1 METRTKVIIAIVAL
15 AIAFASGRF
24 LSPDKVRTEVKTV
37 EVEKIVEKVVRQTV
51 TILEK
56 PDGTKETVI
65 VTDSNTSSKTNE
77 QSTNATKEVTGSKDR
92 INVSVLA
99 GSSFPFNL
107 SSPIYGLSA
116 NKNILGPITAGVWG
130 LSNKTFGVSLGLNL

>member
-1 METRTKVIIAIVAL
+1 MKNKLIVISIILLMGIAI
-15 AIAFASGRF
+15 GRF
-24 LSPDKVRTEVKTV
+24 LSPDKVKTETRVV

-77 QSTNATKEVTGSKDR
+77 QSTNAIKEVTGSKDR

-99 GSSFPFNL
+99 GSSFPLNL

-116 NKNILGPITAGVWG
+116 NKNILGPISAGVWG